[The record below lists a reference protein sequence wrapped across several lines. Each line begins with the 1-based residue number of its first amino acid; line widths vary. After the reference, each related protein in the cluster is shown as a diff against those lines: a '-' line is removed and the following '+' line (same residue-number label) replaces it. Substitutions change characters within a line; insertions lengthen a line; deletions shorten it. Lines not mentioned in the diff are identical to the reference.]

1 MKEKTDPGYW
11 DELKIKLKRKYP
23 QLQSWDFQ
31 HRNGEEE
38 GMMRI
43 IEYKLRR
50 SKEEMRKIIEGL

>member
-11 DELKIKLKRKYP
+11 DELKIKLKKKYP
-23 QLQSWDFQ
+23 QLQPSDFQ
-31 HRNGEEE
+31 HKNGEEE
-38 GMMRI
+38 GMLRI